1 MTFPWILGPLYTN
14 ATCATRL
21 CVWNPTTGQAEAFAK
36 DGLQTLAG
44 QAIPAD
50 LVIYATGFDRKYDY
64 LAEETLK
71 ALHQTEEGIPL
82 YRDTIPT
89 DVQVSIVHIHMFTSL
104 MATLQLRAS
113 PHDSKPEQDSGS

>member
-1 MTFPWILGPLYTN
+1 MPLSN
-14 ATCATRL
+14 KAV

-36 DGLQTLAG
+36 DGLQTLSG

-89 DVQVSIVHIHMFTSL
+89 EVQVSVVHMHSF
-104 MATLQLRAS
+104 A
-113 PHDSKPEQDSGS
+113 

>member
-1 MTFPWILGPLYTN
+1 M
-14 ATCATRL
+14 
-21 CVWNPTTGQAEAFAK
+21 WNPTTTGQAEAFTK
-36 DGLQTLAG
+36 DGLHTLSG

-50 LVIYATGFDRKYDY
+50 LVIYATGFDRNYDY

-89 DVQVSIVHIHMFTSL
+89 EVQVSIVH
-104 MATLQLRAS
+104 
-113 PHDSKPEQDSGS
+113 PHSSA